1 MNLTVSNSTQYK
13 VNEISIVTKG
23 GPIQVTGIF
32 EELNIFDSLMLPV
45 LSGNILIA
53 DSIGLS
59 GKLLFDGSEVIQI
72 DITKDQDGQIAA
84 FKEAFRIY
92 KQTDRKN
99 LNQNSEKY
107 ILHFVSDE
115 LMFSDQ
121 QRVNQSYE
129 TTYSNIVEKILT
141 HYLKV
146 TPSNRA
152 LHENTSGIRKVV
164 IPNLRPLEAI
174 EWCAKRSVDDRN
186 SPNYMFYRN
195 IVGFN
200 FVSLSTLLSYP
211 EILDIRFDPK
221 NLKNSTSIQ
230 EMSSARS
237 FEVITQNDSI
247 DKTRSGVNAGT
258 FIGFDPLTKTYMAK
272 PITYG
277 DHYGSMDHGNEN
289 PNVTEIFNRDNTT
302 NLSTIDSRK
311 VLSFFGA
318 ARKFSEYIKKN
329 DPQSLSKVES
339 YENYLFQR
347 KAILKNLVGK
357 RIKIVMPG
365 NFQLTSGF
373 NVFFSAPSF
382 SKKAVGN
389 INEDESIKGKY
400 LIIATRH
407 IITNSKHETV
417 IEVVTDSTTNPVDL
431 TSNPAQNQALENFA

>member
-1 MNLTVSNSTQYK
+1 MNLTVSNSTQFK
-13 VNEISIVTKG
+13 INEITIVTKG
-23 GPIQVTGIF
+23 GPIKITGIF

-59 GKLLFDGSEVIQI
+59 GKLMFDGSEVIQI
-72 DITKDQDGQIAA
+72 DISKDQDGQIAA

-92 KQTDRKN
+92 KQTDRRN

-129 TTYSNIVEKILT
+129 TTYSNVIEKILAE
-141 HYLKV
+141 YLKV

-152 LHENTSGIRKVV
+152 LHESTSGIRKIV

-174 EWCAKRSVDDRN
+174 EWCAKRAVDERN

-211 EILDIRFDPK
+211 EILDIRFEPK
-221 NLKNSTSIQ
+221 NLTNKNALN
-230 EMSSARS
+230 EMSSARH

-258 FIGFDPLTKTYMAK
+258 FIGFDPVTKTYIAK

-277 DHYGSMDHGNEN
+277 DHFGSMTHANEN
-289 PNVTEIFNRDNTT
+289 PNTTEIFNRDNTT
-302 NLSTIDSRK
+302 NLTTIDSRK

-318 ARKFSEYIKKN
+318 ARKYSEYIKKN
-329 DPQSLSKVES
+329 DPESLSKIES

-347 KAILKNLVGK
+347 KAILKNLTA
-357 RIKIVMPG
+357 RRLKIVMPG

-382 SKKAVGN
+382 SKKSVGTLD
-389 INEDESIKGKY
+389 EDESIKGKY
-400 LIIATRH
+400 LILATRH

-431 TSNPAQNQALENFA
+431 TSNPQQNQALKDYS

>member
-1 MNLTVSNSTQYK
+1 MNLTVSNSTQFK
-13 VNEISIVTKG
+13 INEIVIVTKG
-23 GPIQVTGIF
+23 SPIKITNLF
-32 EELNIFDSLMLPV
+32 EELNIFDSVMLPV
-45 LSGNILIA
+45 MSGNILIA

-59 GKLLFDGSEVIQI
+59 GRLLFDGSEVIEI
-72 DITKDQDGQIAA
+72 DISKDEDGQIAA
-84 FKEAFRIY
+84 FKESFRIY

-129 TTYSNIVEKILT
+129 TTYSDVVEKILT
-141 HYLKV
+141 NYLKV
-146 TPSNRA
+146 TKSNRA
-152 LHENTSGIRKVV
+152 LHEKTSGIRKIVV
-164 IPNLRPLEAI
+164 PNLRPLEAI
-174 EWCAKRSVDDRN
+174 EWCAKRAVDDRN

-195 IVGFN
+195 IVGYN
-200 FVSLSTLLSYP
+200 FASLSTLLSYP
-211 EILDIRFDPK
+211 EILDIKFDPK
-221 NLKNSTSIQ
+221 NLMNSTALQ

-247 DKTRSGVNAGT
+247 DRTRSGVNAGT
-258 FIGFDPLTKTYMAK
+258 FLGFDPVTKTFMAK
-272 PITYG
+272 PIS
-277 DHYGSMDHGNEN
+277 YGSHFGSMNHANEY

-302 NLSTIDSRK
+302 NLNTIDSRK

-318 ARKFSEYIKKN
+318 ARKYSEYIKKN
-329 DPQSLSKVES
+329 DPESLSKVES

-347 KAILKNLVGK
+347 KAILKNLTAK

-382 SKKAVGN
+382 AKKDIGDVS
-389 INEDESIKGKY
+389 EDVSIKGKY

-407 IITNSKHETV
+407 IITNSRHETV
-417 IEVVTDSTTNPVDL
+417 IEVVTDSTTNSVDL
-431 TSNPAQNQALENFA
+431 TSNPQQNEALRNY

>member
-1 MNLTVSNSTQYK
+1 
-13 VNEISIVTKG
+13 
-23 GPIQVTGIF
+23 
-32 EELNIFDSLMLPV
+32 
-45 LSGNILIA
+45 
-53 DSIGLS
+53 
-59 GKLLFDGSEVIQI
+59 
-72 DITKDQDGQIAA
+72 
-84 FKEAFRIY
+84 
-92 KQTDRKN
+92 
-99 LNQNSEKY
+99 
-107 ILHFVSDE
+107 
-115 LMFSDQ
+115 MFSDQ

-141 HYLKV
+141 NYLKV

-152 LHENTSGIRKVV
+152 LHESTSGIRKVV

-174 EWCAKRSVDDRN
+174 EWCAKWAVDDKN

-221 NLKNSTSIQ
+221 NLKNSSSLQ
-230 EMSSARS
+230 ELSSARS

-277 DHYGSMDHGNEN
+277 DHFGSMKHANEN

-365 NFQLTSGF
+365 NFQLSSGF
-373 NVFFSAPSF
+373 NVNVEVPSMGIKDKN
-382 SKKAVGN
+382 SD
-389 INEDESIKGKY
+389 NEDKSLNGKY
-400 LIIATRH
+400 IIIASRH
-407 IITNSKHETV
+407 IIGFEKHETIV
-417 IEVVTDSTTNPVDL
+417 EVASSS
-431 TSNPAQNQALENFA
+431 TSNEFIPASSSEQTNEILEY

>member
-141 HYLKV
+141 HYLEV
-146 TPSNRA
+146 APSNRA

-174 EWCAKRSVDDRN
+174 EWCAKRSIDEKK
-186 SPNYMFYRN
+186 SPNF
-195 IVGFN
+195 
-200 FVSLSTLLSYP
+200 
-211 EILDIRFDPK
+211 
-221 NLKNSTSIQ
+221 
-230 EMSSARS
+230 
-237 FEVITQNDSI
+237 
-247 DKTRSGVNAGT
+247 
-258 FIGFDPLTKTYMAK
+258 
-272 PITYG
+272 
-277 DHYGSMDHGNEN
+277 
-289 PNVTEIFNRDNTT
+289 
-302 NLSTIDSRK
+302 
-311 VLSFFGA
+311 
-318 ARKFSEYIKKN
+318 
-329 DPQSLSKVES
+329 
-339 YENYLFQR
+339 
-347 KAILKNLVGK
+347 
-357 RIKIVMPG
+357 
-365 NFQLTSGF
+365 
-373 NVFFSAPSF
+373 VFF
-382 SKKAVGN
+382 
-389 INEDESIKGKY
+389 
-400 LIIATRH
+400 
-407 IITNSKHETV
+407 
-417 IEVVTDSTTNPVDL
+417 
-431 TSNPAQNQALENFA
+431 ENKCRRSCR

>member
-1 MNLTVSNSTQYK
+1 
-13 VNEISIVTKG
+13 
-23 GPIQVTGIF
+23 
-32 EELNIFDSLMLPV
+32 
-45 LSGNILIA
+45 
-53 DSIGLS
+53 
-59 GKLLFDGSEVIQI
+59 
-72 DITKDQDGQIAA
+72 
-84 FKEAFRIY
+84 
-92 KQTDRKN
+92 
-99 LNQNSEKY
+99 
-107 ILHFVSDE
+107 
-115 LMFSDQ
+115 
-121 QRVNQSYE
+121 
-129 TTYSNIVEKILT
+129 
-141 HYLKV
+141 
-146 TPSNRA
+146 
-152 LHENTSGIRKVV
+152 
-164 IPNLRPLEAI
+164 
-174 EWCAKRSVDDRN
+174 
-186 SPNYMFYRN
+186 MFYCN